1 MAIVQ
6 KCHVFFKN
14 ANVPLYLDKRWQLW
28 ELGIQNCLFLQQ
40 KLITTEIYEGKIIT
54 QPWWCQCWRNFIS
67 IFWSLNGQLDAWN
80 QDYLNEMWCQNIC
93 QAKVSSFIFK
103 LSKFNFPISRSW
115 KTWSFILTF
124 LFWILANK
132 LSSDNYWIHAL
143 SRIKSATSQSDCLNF
158 FLAKHLAS
166 GGVWLANFEFWREWR
181 ITPLNPISI
190 KIYRKRHNLL
200 NKYRNGRIS
209 IPKAD

>member
-1 MAIVQ
+1 MTNSAYISCLARWRRVRRARFWNSDYWAPQ
-6 KCHVFFKN
+6 LAFIYIWHYFYKN
-14 ANVPLYLDKRWQLW
+14 ANVPLNLDKRWQLW
-28 ELGIQNCLFLQQ
+28 ELGVQNCLFLQQ

-132 LSSDNYWIHAL
+132 LSSTITESTLLVALNRRRANQIAWIFFWQNIWQAV
-143 SRIKSATSQSDCLNF
+143 ASDWLILNF
-158 FLAKHLAS
+158 
-166 GGVWLANFEFWREWR
+166 GGNEE
-181 ITPLNPISI
+181 
-190 KIYRKRHNLL
+190 
-200 NKYRNGRIS
+200 
-209 IPKAD
+209 